1 MQVQSRLPATLAE
14 LFSTHSGRQGMG
26 APRLSASEQDKLRAV
41 FKGKQPFAFAD
52 VEQGVRDAYR
62 GALDVNLM
70 DIFLPAWA
78 KVSAI
83 AAFAN
88 ANEYPSDE
96 RHYVPLREHRVTS
109 SHEPRVEVLI
119 DGVEVF
125 SLGLEVK
132 LQVDFEAAAL
142 EIAEG
147 RICAVKSAS
156 CRALG
161 SIACQGVNI
170 ASIKTGNMTLPG
182 EIKLKPPFSLSPFA
196 AGEDEGGLTLSG
208 FDEAGRLLKFRL
220 QPTPRQGSHLVDRPQ
235 AGPCGLRYSGQSRVR
250 GARANSL
257 LPRQRHGDLR
267 PRLLQWH
274 ARRRQTGRPQLYL
287 ARQRPQ
293 DRVRLLRNAGEP
305 RLILICP
312 PRLKPAISRAPK
324 QIYPAFK
331 RRWLL

>member
-1 MQVQSRLPATLAE
+1 MHVQSPLPATLAD
-14 LFSTHSGRQGMG
+14 LFSAHSGMEGMG
-26 APRLSASEQDKLRAV
+26 APRLSASEQDRLRAA

-52 VEQGVRDAYR
+52 VEKGVRDAYR

-88 ANEYPSDE
+88 TNAYPAGE
-96 RHYVPLREHRVTS
+96 RHFVPLREHRVTS

-125 SLGLEVK
+125 SLGLEVR

-170 ASIKTGNMTLPG
+170 ASMQTGNMTLPG
-182 EIKLKPPFSLSPFA
+182 EIKLKPPFSLRPFA
-196 AGEDEGGLTLSG
+196 DAEHEGGLTLSG
-208 FDEAGRLLKFRL
+208 FDEAGRPLTFRL
-220 QPTPRQGSHLVDRPQ
+220 LPKPGAKEATWLIGRRQSRVDFVIPDKAVSAEHARIRFSRGKGLEICDLDSSNGTRVDGKLVDRSYVSLANARKVVFGFCEMQ
-235 AGPCGLRYSGQSRVR
+235 VSRD
-250 GARANSL
+250 GS
-257 LPRQRHGDLR
+257 
-267 PRLLQWH
+267 
-274 ARRRQTGRPQLYL
+274 
-287 ARQRPQ
+287 
-293 DRVRLLRNAGEP
+293 
-305 RLILICP
+305 
-312 PRLKPAISRAPK
+312 
-324 QIYPAFK
+324 
-331 RRWLL
+331 

>member
-1 MQVQSRLPATLAE
+1 MQVQSPLPATLAE
-14 LFSTHSGRQGMG
+14 LFSAHSGRQGMG

-220 QPTPRQGSHLVDRPQ
+220 QPTPGAKEATWLIGRRQGRADCVILDKAVSAEHARIRFSRGRGMEICDLDSSNGTRVDGKLVDRSYMSLANARKIVFGFCEMQ
-235 AGPCGLRYSGQSRVR
+235 VSR
-250 GARANSL
+250 
-257 LPRQRHGDLR
+257 D
-267 PRLLQWH
+267 
-274 ARRRQTGRPQLYL
+274 
-287 ARQRPQ
+287 
-293 DRVRLLRNAGEP
+293 
-305 RLILICP
+305 
-312 PRLKPAISRAPK
+312 
-324 QIYPAFK
+324 
-331 RRWLL
+331 